1 MGGEGHVEGHVGE
14 RSRGAGERPWRVPS
28 RPRYDREVIT
38 TRLAP
43 TVRTAAT
50 PVAWVGERT
59 IALLIYVLRV
69 TTMMGYGVFSLT
81 FGLRRMRVVT
91 RRVLVR
97 QVLFTAVEALPF
109 TGLIATL
116 LGLAV
121 IVQAQLNL
129 GAQPGLLGKLLV
141 IVIVRE
147 LGPLVAALVIIGRSG
162 TAMVVELGNM
172 RVSGEIEALEGMGVS
187 PFEYLVVPRL
197 GGMTVSIFCVS
208 LFFVCVSL
216 VSGLLVANLLSP
228 QAPAALDFA
237 QTMAAQ
243 MSGLDLFAF
252 AAKTVAPA
260 LAIAAIACYEGLSA
274 GPAITDV
281 PRAATRGTV
290 RAIAV
295 LFGWNATISAL
306 MYLA

>member
-1 MGGEGHVEGHVGE
+1 M
-14 RSRGAGERPWRVPS
+14 
-28 RPRYDREVIT
+28 IT
-38 TRLAP
+38 SHLAP
-43 TVRTAAT
+43 TARTAVT
-50 PVAWVGERT
+50 PLAWVGAGAV
-59 IALLIYVLRV
+59 ALVAYVLRIA
-69 TTMMGYGVFSLT
+69 TMVGYGVHRLT
-81 FGLRRMRVVT
+81 FGARQMYAVSRQ
-91 RRVLVR
+91 VLIR

-116 LGLAV
+116 LGVAV

-172 RVSGEIEALEGMGVS
+172 RVAGEIDSLEGMGMS

-197 GGMTVSIFCVS
+197 GGMAISFFCVS
-208 LFFVCVSL
+208 LFFVAVSL
-216 VSGLLVANLLSP
+216 ASGLLVANLLSA
-228 QAPAALDFA
+228 QAPSAVDFA
-237 QTMAAQ
+237 QNLAAQ
-243 MSGLDLFAF
+243 MSWLDFFAF
-252 AAKTVAPA
+252 GAKTVAPA

-295 LFGWNATISAL
+295 LFGWNAVVSAAT
-306 MYLA
+306 YLA

>member
-1 MGGEGHVEGHVGE
+1 M
-14 RSRGAGERPWRVPS
+14 
-28 RPRYDREVIT
+28 
-38 TRLAP
+38 
-43 TVRTAAT
+43 
-50 PVAWVGERT
+50 AWVGAST
-59 IALLIYVLRV
+59 IALVRYALGIA
-69 TTMMGYGVFSLT
+69 TMVGYGVHRMT
-81 FGLRRMRVVT
+81 FGLRRMHAVSRQ
-91 RRVLVR
+91 VLIR

-116 LGLAV
+116 LGVAV

-172 RVSGEIEALEGMGVS
+172 RVAGEIDALEGMGIS

-197 GGMTVSIFCVS
+197 GGMAISFFCVS
-208 LFFVCVSL
+208 LFFVAISL
-216 VSGLLVANLLSP
+216 ASGLLVANLLSP
-228 QAPAALDFA
+228 QAPSAVEFAQNMASQMSWLDF
-237 QTMAAQ
+237 
-243 MSGLDLFAF
+243 FAF
-252 AAKTVAPA
+252 GAKTVAPA

-290 RAIAV
+290 RAIAI
-295 LFGWNATISAL
+295 LFGWNVVVSAV

>member
-1 MGGEGHVEGHVGE
+1 ML
-14 RSRGAGERPWRVPS
+14 
-28 RPRYDREVIT
+28 T

-43 TVRTAAT
+43 TARTATT
-50 PVAWVGERT
+50 PVAWVGAGT
-59 IALLIYVLRV
+59 LALLTYTLRIA
-69 TTMMGYGVFSLT
+69 TLIGYGVHRMT
-81 FGLRRMRVVT
+81 FGHRKMKAVT
-91 RRVLVR
+91 SQVLIR
-97 QVLFTAVEALPF
+97 QVLFTGVEALPF

-172 RVSGEIEALEGMGVS
+172 RVSGEIEALEAMGVS

-197 GGMTVSIFCVS
+197 GGMAISIFCVS
-208 LFFVCVSL
+208 LFFVAVSL
-216 VSGLLVANLLSP
+216 ASGLAAASLLSA
-228 QAPAALDFA
+228 QAPSAVEFAQNMASQMSWLDF
-237 QTMAAQ
+237 
-243 MSGLDLFAF
+243 FAF
-252 AAKTVAPA
+252 GAKTVMPA

-274 GPAITDV
+274 GPPITDV

-295 LFGWNATISAL
+295 LFSWNAVVSAV

>member
-1 MGGEGHVEGHVGE
+1 MVGARPAGGQVCLLD
-14 RSRGAGERPWRVPS
+14 RSRSVDACGPAARYHRP
-28 RPRYDREVIT
+28 VIAS
-38 TRLAP
+38 RLAP
-43 TVRTAAT
+43 ATRTLTA
-50 PVAWVGERT
+50 PLSWVGART
-59 IALLIYVLRV
+59 QALVIYVLRV
-69 TTMMGYGVFSLT
+69 ATMIGYGVGRLT
-81 FGLRRMRVVT
+81 FGQRRMRAVT

-172 RVSGEIEALEGMGVS
+172 RVSGEIETLQGMGVS

-197 GGMTVSIFCVS
+197 GGMAISIFCVS
-208 LFFVCVSL
+208 LFVVCVSL
-216 VSGLLVANLLSP
+216 ASGLLVANLLSP
-228 QAPAALDFA
+228 QAPAAIDFA

-243 MSGLDLFAF
+243 MSGLDFFAF
-252 AAKTVAPA
+252 TAKTVAPA
-260 LAIAAIACYEGLSA
+260 LAIAGIACYEGLSA

-295 LFGWNATISAL
+295 LFGWNATVSAV